1 LTGKRRDNF
10 TRECCDAIKQHT
22 MYPSKEEKDKVAL
35 MIIEAY
41 PFLADSLGAGIVSH
55 FSYYIQSSTILISK
69 IQNCQTDT

>member
-1 LTGKRRDNF
+1 
-10 TRECCDAIKQHT
+10 